1 MLSAFGKIFKSK
13 KQQVSAPQADKPLM
27 RALEPRVLL
36 DAAAM
41 ETARDMAASATHA
54 DLADAHM
61 AAQADNISDDM
72 PTEGHVPARDLSRD
86 VVFIDGNVTDIGALL
101 SELDPDVEVH
111 ILDLQSDGVEQ
122 IADLLDGRSDIA
134 AVHIFSHGGQGFL
147 NLGSSQ
153 LSSDTISTS
162 HVEALTR
169 IGASLAE
176 GGDILIY
183 GCDFGAG
190 ETGRAV
196 AAQLAAVTG
205 ADIAASDDLTG
216 SADQGGDWDLEVE
229 AGQIETRAFA
239 ALGYGHTLD
248 AFELGSNDAPVVT
261 LADTRTLTPT
271 GLGTIT
277 AGGVGSTATWENAGI
292 VTFND
297 GSTAAVD
304 VRATVDSVSNALTG
318 VGFGIRSD
326 GTGDVDDF
334 RIIIYNDNN
343 PTADTNDNP
352 QVLDEGVVQIT
363 WEIFLAGTNTKAS
376 FGEVGLTISD
386 IDGRDGV
393 VATREALGAE
403 TGDLSSYTVQAG
415 TNLVDTNTS
424 GFIFVDGT
432 QDQNDEESS
441 WVRFN
446 WNSVNE
452 LTMQY
457 RTHTP
462 QAFYHHDGDGD
473 LVFTNPNTSFAT
485 GIDLDADDS
494 SGATGSSYQTIYFS
508 PSTGTG
514 TPVEIADA
522 DISVNNTGNR
532 QTSATIVLTNA
543 LAGDVLEVNQP
554 ILNAIGLTSTTD
566 TSVPGQITITLT
578 GDASSVDYQTAIQ
591 TITYRSTVNGSAI
604 DLTPRSIDV
613 EVFDN
618 SFSSGVA
625 NTAITFGTVINQPTA
640 IRDLYIAD
648 EDTML
653 SVATAAGVLAND
665 SDPQNGAL
673 TLSAATTSAGAP
685 ITVNAVGAVAP
696 VSTTLPS
703 GGVLTLFDDGSFTY
717 DPANDFSGVD
727 YFNYTT
733 MDTGGFTADSFASI
747 NVRGIADTP
756 SVPASPTSTVSNED
770 LATNPINITSVET
783 DGDGSETLVYSVT
796 NIPVGLTLTDGINT
810 FTSATP
816 ADTVDVSEW
825 DLTNIFLT
833 RPGVDSH
840 SDQDL
845 VLQLSVSSVEPN
857 GSTATVVRD
866 LIYNVAAVADAPNL
880 TGTNGN
886 TGVDVPVRLAPLVNA
901 SLVDTDGSEEIV
913 SYTLSNIPS
922 GYQVLNDGTPL
933 TITGGSTTFS
943 AADLADI
950 TIETTTGFTG
960 TYTFDIIAT
969 SQETNP
975 QDDVAVATADS
986 AVVTISVTTDTADD
1000 PVTAGDDTANTNPGT
1015 PVTLSVLNNDGVPDG
1030 GATITQIN
1038 GANIAVGTPVNLP
1051 SGNGT
1056 VVVNA
1061 NGSITFTPTALY
1073 SGGETFSYTV
1083 ADLDGDTDVADVT
1096 VTLNP
1101 QWTLTGATTVA
1112 EGNAVDYVL
1121 SLVGDM
1127 VAGQQAS
1134 VTLDITD
1141 IDTTAADYSSL
1152 NAVLADLA
1160 ASRTDLSFDGTQL
1173 TYTRPADAD
1182 YVTVTESNPSAFV
1195 DISGSGTALGAADES
1210 VTSRSIG
1217 FTFDFFGTS
1226 YTDLFVGG
1234 NGFLVFSSDPGGN
1247 FNNTDMS
1254 AGTAFGGRP
1263 AIAPFW
1269 EDLDATVAGEVYV
1282 ETVGTAGNREFIV
1295 QWDEIARWNNGATQ
1309 TITFQA
1315 VLSEA
1320 DGSIE
1325 FRYEDATFGN
1335 AAIDG
1340 GAGATIG
1347 IQDGSGTGI
1356 EFSQN
1361 TNSVSD
1367 GDVIR
1372 FEAGSISAPVFN
1384 LSIAAIDDVGFEPD
1398 EDFRLELTGSTGSGI
1413 DNALDDVTTTI
1424 TDTNTAPV
1432 LTVPDTSG
1440 GPIATTTTPEDTALV
1455 FAASNGNAISVADP
1469 DFVGSLDV
1477 TVTVTNGTMLA
1488 SLGSGATL
1496 TGSGTDTLTI
1506 SGTQAQVNAALNG
1519 LRYFNTPDYNGTATL
1534 TVSVDDNTGTGN
1546 ATDSETIEIQVTP
1559 VVDVADDW
1567 AEVGDTG
1574 SVTIPVLANDSPEGA
1589 VTNIAV
1595 AGASNGTVTVN
1606 PDNTVTYTWTTPGPG
1621 GGFDTFTYTITSGG
1635 VTETADVIVVKHPI
1649 PQPDDDTGSTTEDL
1663 VLTVPANGVLAND
1676 TTVST
1681 TPTLDYTTITTAGA
1695 TGTWA
1700 GGATDQNFDWT
1711 TGVTH
1716 NTAPT
1721 TTLPGITESLTFS
1734 GSSDAAADSFD
1745 GLSGNPTDSDATLEM
1760 WFKYDPDD
1768 YTSGQGAILFESG
1781 GGTDGI
1787 SIALSDSTG
1796 GGTGTIDHLRLHL
1809 RDGGTGGA
1817 NAILLADL
1825 SDVVGPGNIANEFF
1839 QVTAVYDRNSG
1850 TGTPSDDRVMLYI
1863 NGILVQTV
1871 EIAGLEDWSGGDGAG
1886 LGGSNGGTNITDAS
1900 EFGDFQGEI
1909 AQFKFYETALNAIEV
1924 KDTFDAVAGLTV
1936 TAETITTAQGATV
1949 TIAADGSY
1957 TYDPSSVTGIQA
1969 MQAGDTLTDSFDYTV
1984 TDANGVTNDA
1994 TVTITVTGVNDAPT
2008 GSDSTVTLDEDTSH
2022 TLTVAN
2028 FGFDDPVD
2036 GTNDN
2041 FDEVVFTT
2049 VPANGSLIYNNGGG
2063 DTTLVDGATVS
2074 AADIAAGFLRFVPV
2088 ANENNTSTP
2097 GGTYT
2102 SFTFQVRDD
2111 GGTANGGVDLDPTPN
2126 TLTFSVNP
2134 VNDVTAITVPGAQ
2147 STLEDTALAIGG
2159 VSVADIDGGSL
2170 TTTVSLPAASG
2181 TVSVAA
2187 GGGAIITDNG
2197 SATVTISGT
2206 IAQVNTALAGLSY
2219 TPVADYNTGAGTFD
2233 ITVSTNDGSTTESET
2248 IAVSVNP
2255 VADIVADT
2263 IAVAEGGTIEI
2274 DAIAGTNGASADNF
2288 ENSGAAV
2295 TSVDNSANTG
2305 NIDVTVLPSGEIRVT
2320 ALGDYFGTATFD
2332 YTVTSGGVTE
2342 TSTVTVNVSNVNDAP
2357 VAVDDSNSGNEDAG
2371 DVTGNVITDPLTG
2384 DSDIDSGLITVTEF
2398 SVAGFPGTTAAGSPF
2413 AIPGV
2418 GTITIETNGD
2428 YTFAPAAN
2436 YTGTVPAIT
2445 YEISDGALTDDA
2457 ELTITINPVNDA
2469 PAATNDGPIVL
2480 APTVPQ
2486 EIDVLDND
2494 TDLDGDTIS
2503 VNAIEDP
2510 DNSGSFLSIT
2520 VGSPVTL
2527 PSGTVVALLANGNLQ
2542 VTQPHGAAE
2551 VETFTYRITDGALTD
2566 TATVTLHTDFD
2577 ADGIADIVD
2586 IDDDNDGI
2594 IDLVEQGVLG
2604 AADSGIDGAIP
2615 AGDVSFEITSA
2626 DFSDQ
2631 DGDHVLEAVIIDG
2644 KRLPVF
2650 LLPDSYSYSFAAGL
2664 SQDATFRQDGSDVA
2678 SLSGSGAS
2686 WETDILPAFQSR
2698 DLNDY
2703 QVLGTGGPNWTAGDY
2718 FEVGYDEPVLVS
2730 DGAFV
2735 GFSERGGNNGVQ
2747 LQAFDENGVALS
2759 GP

>member
-13 KQQVSAPQADKPLM
+13 KKQVSAPQADKPLM

-41 ETARDMAASATHA
+41 ETARDAAASAAHA
-54 DLADAHM
+54 ELADAHM
-61 AAQADNISDDM
+61 AAQTENPSDDM
-72 PTEGHVPARDLSRD
+72 PTEGHVPVRDLSRD

-122 IADLLDGRSDIA
+122 IADLLDGRADIA

-153 LSSDTISTS
+153 LSSDTITTS

-216 SADQGGDWDLEVE
+216 SAEKGGDWDLEVE

-248 AFELGSNDAPVVT
+248 AFELGSNTEPVIT

-292 VTFND
+292 VTFDD

-304 VRATVDSVSNALTG
+304 VRATVDSVSNSLTG

-326 GTGDVDDF
+326 GTDNVDDF
-334 RIIIYNDNN
+334 RVIIYNDNS

-352 QVLDEGVVQIT
+352 EVLDEGVVQIT
-363 WEIFLAGTNTKAS
+363 WEIFLAGTNTKAN

-386 IDGRDGV
+386 IDGRDGL

-415 TNLVDTNTS
+415 TNLIDSNTA

-494 SGATGSSYQTIYFS
+494 SGASGSSYQTIYFS
-508 PSTGTG
+508 PPTGTG

-522 DISVNNTGNR
+522 DIVVSNSGGR

-578 GDASSVDYQTAIQ
+578 GDASPVDYQTAIQ
-591 TITYRSTVNGSAI
+591 TITYRSTVNGNAI

-625 NTAITFGTVINQPTA
+625 NTAITFGTVVNQPTA

-673 TLSAATTSAGAP
+673 TLSAASTSAGTP
-685 ITVNAVGAVAP
+685 ITVNAVGAVSP

-717 DPANDFSGVD
+717 DPATDFSGVD

-756 SVPASPTSTVSNED
+756 SVPSAPTATVSNED
-770 LATNPINITSVET
+770 VATNPINITSVQT
-783 DGDGSETLVYSVT
+783 DGDGSETLVYTVT
-796 NIPVGLTLTDGINT
+796 NIPVGLTLTDGTET
-810 FTSATP
+810 FTATSP
-816 ADTVDVSEW
+816 TDTVDVSAW
-825 DLTNIFLT
+825 NLTNIFVT
-833 RPGVDSH
+833 RPGTDSH

-845 VLQLSVSSVEPN
+845 ILQLNVSSVEPN

-880 TGTNGN
+880 VGTNGN
-886 TGVDVPVRLAPLVNA
+886 TGVDVPVPLAPLVSA

-913 SYTLSNIPS
+913 SYTLSNIPA
-922 GYQVLNDGTPL
+922 GYQVLNNGVPL
-933 TITGGSTTFS
+933 TITGGTTTFN
-943 AADLADI
+943 ATDLANI
-950 TIETTTGFTG
+950 TIATTAGFTG
-960 TYTFDIIAT
+960 TYTFDVIAT
-969 SQETNP
+969 SEETNP

-1000 PVTAGDDTANTNPGT
+1000 PVTAGDDTARTNPGT
-1015 PVTLSVLNNDGVPDG
+1015 PVTLSVLNNDSVPDG

-1038 GANIAVGTPVNLP
+1038 GAAVTVGTPVNLP

-1061 NGSITFTPTALY
+1061 NGTITFTPTAIY
-1073 SGGETFSYTV
+1073 TGGETFTYTV
-1083 ADLDGDTDVADVT
+1083 ADGDGDTDTATAT

-1101 QWTLTGATTVA
+1101 RWTLTGDTTVA
-1112 EGNAVDYVL
+1112 EGDVADYVL
-1121 SLVGDM
+1121 SLVGEM
-1127 VAGQQAS
+1127 EAGQQAS
-1134 VTLDITD
+1134 VSLSLTD
-1141 IDTTAADYSSL
+1141 IDTTVTDRSNLTS
-1152 NAVLADLA
+1152 VLVELA
-1160 ASRTDLSFDGTQL
+1160 ASRTDLTFDGTTL
-1173 TYTRPADAD
+1173 TYTRPADTD
-1182 YVTVTESNPSAFV
+1182 YVTIYDADGGNFN
-1195 DISGSGTALGAADES
+1195 DISGTGTNLNLGLGG
-1210 VTSRSIG
+1210 TSNQNIG
-1217 FTFDFFGTS
+1217 FNFDFFGTT
-1226 YTDLFVGG
+1226 YTDVFVGSTG
-1234 NGFLVFSSDPGGN
+1234 YVTFSGSAGTQY
-1247 FNNTDMS
+1247 FNADLE
-1254 AGTAFGGRP
+1254 AGTAFGGLP
-1263 AIAPFW
+1263 AIAAFW
-1269 EDLDATVAGEVYV
+1269 DTLDHRGSAPSDVFV
-1282 ETVGTAGNREFIV
+1282 ETVGTPGSREFII
-1295 QWDEIARWNNGATQ
+1295 QYEENSQYFAGNTE
-1309 TITFQA
+1309 TFTFQI
-1315 VLSEA
+1315 VLHED
-1320 DGSIE
+1320 DGTVEI
-1325 FRYEDATFGN
+1325 RYQDVTHADATY
-1335 AAIDG
+1335 DQ
-1340 GAGATIG
+1340 GASTTIG
-1347 IQDGSGTGI
+1347 IQDGAGTGI
-1356 EFSQN
+1356 EFSQD
-1361 TNSVSD
+1361 TASVQD
-1367 GDVIR
+1367 GSTLSFVL
-1372 FEAGSISAPVFN
+1372 GSAATPSFN
-1384 LSIAAIDDVGFEPD
+1384 LSIDAIDDVGFEPD
-1398 EDFRLELTGSTGSGI
+1398 EDFRIELTGATGAGI
-1413 DNALDDVTTTI
+1413 DTAQDDVTTTI

-1432 LTVPDTSG
+1432 LTVPDTTG
-1440 GPIATTTTPEDTALV
+1440 GPIPATTTPEDTALV
-1455 FAASNGNAISVADP
+1455 FASGNGNAITVADP

-1496 TGSGTDTLTI
+1496 AGNGTDTITI
-1506 SGTQAQVNAALNG
+1506 SGTQVQVNAALNG

-1546 ATDSETIEIQVTP
+1546 ATASDTIDILVTP
-1559 VVDVADDW
+1559 VVDVTDDW

-1574 SVTIPVLANDSPEGA
+1574 SIIIPILANDSPEGT
-1589 VTNIAV
+1589 VTNITT
-1595 AGASNGTVTVN
+1595 AGASNGTIVIN
-1606 PDNTVTYTWTTPGPG
+1606 LDNTLTYTWTTPGEG
-1621 GGFDTFTYTITSGG
+1621 GGFDNFTYTITSGG
-1635 VTETADVIVVKHPI
+1635 VTETADVIVVKHPV
-1649 PQPDDDTGSTTEDL
+1649 PQPNDDTGATTEDL
-1663 VLTVPANGVLAND
+1663 VLTVPASGVLAND

-1681 TPTLDYTTITTAGA
+1681 TPTLDYDTITTSGPN
-1695 TGTWA
+1695 GTWE
-1700 GGATDQNFDWT
+1700 GGAAAQDFTWTAGITQNTSPVT
-1711 TGVTH
+1711 TM
-1716 NTAPT
+1716 
-1721 TTLPGITESLTFS
+1721 PGITESLVFDGT
-1734 GSSDAAADSFD
+1734 GNATSSSFD
-1745 GLSGNPTDSDATLEM
+1745 GLTDNPSDDDATFEL
-1760 WFKYDPDD
+1760 WFKYDPAD
-1768 YTSGQGAILFESG
+1768 YTSGNGAVLFETG
-1781 GGTDGI
+1781 GGTDGM
-1787 SIALSDSTG
+1787 SIALSDSSG
-1796 GGTGTIDHLRLHL
+1796 GGTGTIDHLRVQL
-1809 RDGGTGGA
+1809 RDGGTSGA

-1825 SDVVGPGNIANEFF
+1825 SEILGPGNIANEFI

-1850 TGTPSDDRVMLYI
+1850 TVTASDDRVMLYV
-1863 NGILVQTV
+1863 NGILVETV
-1871 EIAGLEDWSGGDGAG
+1871 EIAALEDWAGGDGAG
-1886 LGGSNGGTNITDAS
+1886 LGGLNGGSAITDPGQ
-1900 EFGDFQGEI
+1900 FDDFQGEI
-1909 AQFKFYETALNAIEV
+1909 AQFRLYETALNAIEV

-1936 TAETITTAQGATV
+1936 TSGTITTAQGATV
-1949 TIAADGSY
+1949 TIASDGSY
-1957 TYDPSSVTGIQA
+1957 TYDPTSIAGIQA
-1969 MQAGDTLTDSFDYTV
+1969 MQAGDTLTDTFDYEV
-1984 TDANGVTNDA
+1984 TDFNGITNDA
-1994 TVTITVTGVNDAPT
+1994 TVTITVTGVNDAPSGT
-2008 GSDSTVTLDEDTSH
+2008 DSTVTIDEDTSH
-2022 TLTVAN
+2022 TLTVAD

-2049 VPANGSLIYNNGGG
+2049 VPANGALIYNNGGG
-2063 DTTLVDGATVS
+2063 DSTLADGASVT

-2126 TLTFSVNP
+2126 TLTFSVTP
-2134 VNDVTAITVPGAQ
+2134 INDVTIITVPGAQ
-2147 STLEDTALAIGG
+2147 TTDEDTALPITG
-2159 VSVADIDGGSL
+2159 VSIADDDAGTITTTISIPGGS
-2170 TTTVSLPAASG
+2170 G
-2181 TVSVAA
+2181 TLAVTP
-2187 GGGAIITDNG
+2187 GGGATITDNA

-2206 IAQVNTALAGLSY
+2206 PAQINAALVGLTY
-2219 TPVADYNTGAGTFD
+2219 TPEGDFNTGAGSFNLT
-2233 ITVSTNDGSTTESET
+2233 ISTNDGSTTESET
-2248 IAVSVNP
+2248 IAITVNP
-2255 VADIVADT
+2255 VVDIVADT
-2263 IAVAEGGTIEI
+2263 IALAEGNTIDI
-2274 DAIAGTNGASADNF
+2274 DAIAGTNGASADSF
-2288 ENSGAAV
+2288 ENASAIV

-2305 NIDVTVLPSGEIRVT
+2305 NIDVTILPGGEIRVT

-2357 VAVDDSNSGNEDAG
+2357 VAVDDTNTGTEDG
-2371 DVTGNVITDPLTG
+2371 PDVTGNVLAN
-2384 DSDIDSGLITVTEF
+2384 DSDIDSGSITVSEF
-2398 SVAGFPGTTAAGSPF
+2398 SVAGFPGTTAAGSLF
-2413 AIPGV
+2413 TITGV
-2418 GTITIETNGD
+2418 GTITIENNGD
-2428 YTFAPAAN
+2428 YTFSPAPDYN
-2436 YTGTVPAIT
+2436 GSVPDIT
-2445 YEISDGALTDDA
+2445 YE
-2457 ELTITINPVNDA
+2457 V
-2469 PAATNDGPIVL
+2469 
-2480 APTVPQ
+2480 
-2486 EIDVLDND
+2486 
-2494 TDLDGDTIS
+2494 
-2503 VNAIEDP
+2503 
-2510 DNSGSFLSIT
+2510 
-2520 VGSPVTL
+2520 
-2527 PSGTVVALLANGNLQ
+2527 
-2542 VTQPHGAAE
+2542 
-2551 VETFTYRITDGALTD
+2551 TDGALAT
-2566 TATVTLHTDFD
+2566 TAVLGITISPANDAPTVVVPVAQLIAEDSDLTFSTLNGNAITVGDVDGDALTVTVSLTH
-2577 ADGIADIVD
+2577 
-2586 IDDDNDGI
+2586 
-2594 IDLVEQGVLG
+2594 GVLG
-2604 AADSGIDGAIP
+2604 
-2615 AGDVSFEITSA
+2615 VT
-2626 DFSDQ
+2626 
-2631 DGDHVLEAVIIDG
+2631 AV
-2644 KRLPVF
+2644 
-2650 LLPDSYSYSFAAGL
+2650 
-2664 SQDATFRQDGSDVA
+2664 
-2678 SLSGSGAS
+2678 GSGATIADNNS
-2686 WETDILPAFQSR
+2686 ASVTLT
-2698 DLNDY
+2698 
-2703 QVLGTGGPNWTAGDY
+2703 GTAAQINAALEGLTRTNVGDY
-2718 FEVGYDEPVLVS
+2718 NGADPLTVTVDDGTTTTTGTIGIGVS
-2730 DGAFV
+2730 SDP
-2735 GFSERGGNNGVQ
+2735 
-2747 LQAFDENGVALS
+2747 DIVA
-2759 GP
+2759 